1 MLLGKPNPHGG
12 DIYHNKAELDFS
24 SNVNPAGM
32 PEGVRQAICLAAADC
47 TAYPDPYCTVL
58 REKLAEAEQVPAGWI
73 LCGNGSA
80 ELIYQYAYALQKDRP
95 VLIVEPAFLE
105 YEQAA
110 LAAGLGSAHWFLRE
124 EDGFCLTDAFL
135 SADLSAY
142 GALFLC
148 SPNNPTGLC
157 IAPSLLHR
165 ILEAC
170 AEAGTRVFCDLCF
183 LDLTQE
189 PGRYGLPEL
198 AEAFPN
204 LTILRAF
211 TKNYAMAGVRLGY
224 AVSSDMDFLE
234 RMASAG
240 PCWNVSTLAQAAGIA
255 ALENADWLRGSVE
268 AITAERE
275 RMREA
280 LCAMG
285 LRVYP
290 GEANFLFLYS
300 EFDFPAAL
308 LKKGI
313 LVRDCTN
320 YAGIGSGYFRIAI
333 RTPKENERLL
343 QAVREVMP

>member
-32 PEGVRQAICLAAADC
+32 PEAVRQAICRASADC
-47 TAYPDPYCTVL
+47 TAYPDPYCGAL
-58 REKLAEAEQVPAGWI
+58 REKLAEAEQMPAGRI

-80 ELIYQYAYALQKDRP
+80 ELIYQYAYALPKDKP
-95 VLIVEPAFLE
+95 VLIVEPTFLG

-110 LAAGLGSAHWFLRE
+110 LAAGLESAHWFMHE
-124 EDGFCLTDAFL
+124 EDGFNLTDAFL
-135 SADLSAY
+135 RTDFSTY

-157 IAPSLLHR
+157 IPPLLLR
-165 ILEAC
+165 GILEAC
-170 AEAGTRVFCDLCF
+170 AKAGTRVFCDFCF
-183 LDLTQE
+183 LDLTDD
-189 PGRYGLPEL
+189 PGRYALPAL
-198 AEAFPN
+198 AEEFPN

-224 AVSSDMDFLE
+224 AISSDTEFLE
-234 RMASAG
+234 RMASTG
-240 PCWNVSTLAQAAGIA
+240 PCWNVSTPAQAAGIA

-268 AITAERE
+268 AISKERV
-275 RMREA
+275 RMTQA
-280 LCAMG
+280 LGALG

-300 EFDFPAAL
+300 EFDFPSAL
-308 LKKGI
+308 LRQGI
-313 LVRDCTN
+313 LVRDCAN
-320 YAGIGSGYFRIAI
+320 YAGIGRGYFRIAI
-333 RTPKENERLL
+333 RMREENERLL
-343 QAVREVMP
+343 KAVREVMP